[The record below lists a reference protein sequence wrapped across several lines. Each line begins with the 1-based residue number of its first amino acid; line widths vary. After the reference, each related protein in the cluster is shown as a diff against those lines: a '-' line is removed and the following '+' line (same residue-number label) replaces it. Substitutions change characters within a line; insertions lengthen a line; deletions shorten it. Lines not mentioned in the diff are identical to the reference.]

1 MSNKKILLVE
11 DELSLAMVVSDNL
24 QSAGYRVTH
33 ARNGEEGLRTF
44 FIIEPDLVI
53 LDVMMP
59 KADGYTVA
67 QSIRETDRSTP
78 ILFLTAKVQ
87 TKDVIRGFES
97 GGNDYIR
104 KPFSIEELLI
114 RIKVM
119 LNENRL
125 LEKPKP
131 KGKDTFQLGDYEFD
145 SRKSELFFSGTR
157 KKLTYRESDLLK
169 LFCQN
174 QDETLNK
181 KTLLL
186 KVWQDDSFINSRS
199 LDVFVSRLRKYLK
212 QDPRV
217 QIINIRGV
225 GYKLMIHS

>member
-1 MSNKKILLVE
+1 MVE

-33 ARNGEEGLRTF
+33 ARDGEEGLRTF
-44 FIIEPDLVI
+44 FATEPDLVI

-59 KADGYTVA
+59 KADGYSVA
-67 QSIRETDRSTP
+67 RSIRETDRRTP

-87 TKDVIRGFES
+87 TKDVITGFES

-125 LEKPKP
+125 LEKVKS
-131 KGKDTFQLGDYEFD
+131 KTVDTFQLGDYTFD
-145 SRKSELFFSGTR
+145 SRKFELFFSGTK
-157 KKLTYRESDLLK
+157 KKLTSRESDLLT
-169 LFCQN
+169 LFCRN
-174 QDETLNK
+174 EGETLNK

-186 KVWQDDSFINSRS
+186 KVWQDDSIINSRS

>member
-1 MSNKKILLVE
+1 ME

-33 ARNGEEGLRTF
+33 ARNGEEGLKAF
-44 FIIEPDLVI
+44 FRIEPDLVI

-59 KADGYTVA
+59 KVDGFSVA

-78 ILFLTAKVQ
+78 ILFLTAKVNV
-87 TKDVIRGFES
+87 KDVVKGFEA

-114 RIKVM
+114 RIKVI
-119 LNENRL
+119 LNENRM
-125 LEKPKP
+125 LERPKP
-131 KGKDTFQLGDYEFD
+131 AVSHLFQLGQYSFD
-145 SRKSELFFSGTR
+145 SRKFELSIGGNVKR
-157 KKLTYRESDLLK
+157 LTSRESDLLK
-169 LFCQN
+169 LFCEN
-174 QDETLNK
+174 RDETLNK
-181 KTLLL
+181 QTLLL

-212 QDPRV
+212 QDPAV
-217 QIINIRGV
+217 SIINIRGV
-225 GYKLMIHS
+225 GYKLMVHT

>member
-1 MSNKKILLVE
+1 MVE

-33 ARNGEEGLRTF
+33 ARDGEEGLRTF
-44 FIIEPDLVI
+44 FATEPDLVI

-59 KADGYTVA
+59 KADGYSVA
-67 QSIRETDRSTP
+67 KSIRETDRRTP

-87 TKDVIRGFES
+87 TKDVITGFES

-125 LEKPKP
+125 LEKVKP
-131 KGKDTFQLGDYEFD
+131 KTIDTFQLGEYTFD
-145 SRKSELFFSGTR
+145 SRKFELFFSGT
-157 KKLTYRESDLLK
+157 KKRLTSRESDLLK

-174 QDETLNK
+174 EGETVNK